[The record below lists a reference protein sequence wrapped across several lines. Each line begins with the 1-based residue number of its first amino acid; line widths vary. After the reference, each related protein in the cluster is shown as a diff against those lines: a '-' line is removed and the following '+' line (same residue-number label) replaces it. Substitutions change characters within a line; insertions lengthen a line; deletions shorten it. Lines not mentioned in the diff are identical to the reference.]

1 MAIARAMLK
10 NPKVLLLDEATS
22 ALDAGSEKVVQ
33 DALDRIM
40 VGRTTVIIAH
50 RLSTIRNVD
59 TIGVVENGQIVEMG
73 THDELIAKGDF
84 VCVCVCVFDFFFLS
98 AFSRDS
104 FPILLFCREA
114 VFGII
119 PSFVRFH
126 TRGAHSSIFVFF
138 F

>member
-1 MAIARAMLK
+1 MLK

-73 THDELIAKGDF
+73 THDELIAKGDLGSYF
-84 VCVCVCVFDFFFLS
+84 TLVKLQEMALGSDGT
-98 AFSRDS
+98 
-104 FPILLFCREA
+104 ILT
-114 VFGII
+114 
-119 PSFVRFH
+119 SK
-126 TRGAHSSIFVFF
+126 
-138 F
+138 

>member
-73 THDELIAKGDF
+73 THDELIAKGDLGSYF
-84 VCVCVCVFDFFFLS
+84 TLVKLQEMALGSDGT
-98 AFSRDS
+98 
-104 FPILLFCREA
+104 ILT
-114 VFGII
+114 
-119 PSFVRFH
+119 SK
-126 TRGAHSSIFVFF
+126 
-138 F
+138 